1 MAASVDDSI
10 DEASVDMTAVLT
22 TGERVQVFVEHAIG
36 SLQRPM
42 SDADLDA
49 KFHLM
54 GDPVLGAIGGSYG
67 GGYQFVGA
75 LSEVRDRGA
84 TRFDALVPEI
94 TWFSLTE
101 SLFPQGVPRTEWA
114 AALLPER
121 TPEETL

>member
-1 MAASVDDSI
+1 M
-10 DEASVDMTAVLT
+10 
-22 TGERVQVFVEHAIG
+22 QK
-36 SLQRPM
+36 QRP
-42 SDADLDA
+42 
-49 KFHLM
+49 

-67 GGYQFVGA
+67 GGYQLVGA

-114 AALLPER
+114 AALTAAALP
-121 TPEETL
+121 TDA